1 MQKQEL
7 NITDMISRALILE
20 REGELHKAVD
30 MYEAVLKLDKQNQK
44 VLARLMTVYRKL
56 KKYRKE
62 IRCIDQAINFQEQ
75 LYKPI
80 SKKGGIIN
88 NLSNK
93 LNVLLGLK
101 NKKGHRIFLPDQI
114 ASLQK
119 RKELILK
126 KIKS

>member
-1 MQKQEL
+1 MIKQDS

-20 REGELHKAVD
+20 REGELYKAVD
-30 MYEAVLKLDKQNQK
+30 MYEAVLKLDRQNQK
-44 VLARLMTVYRKL
+44 VLARLMTLYRKL

-75 LYKPI
+75 LYKPPTKKEGVI
-80 SKKGGIIN
+80 S

-101 NKKGHRIFLPDQI
+101 NKKGHRIFLPGQI
-114 ASLQK
+114 ARLQK